1 MRSVKY
7 RKLHLNSG
15 KAAPMNR
22 LILIGLKDRKYQQL
36 KSSIEEVLSL
46 LGHELVIEEQNDID
60 RILSYK
66 LAEIPALLFRNQ
78 FLLEGGDLPS
88 LDELSQRIAQRMEE
102 EPMH

>member
-1 MRSVKY
+1 
-7 RKLHLNSG
+7 
-15 KAAPMNR
+15 MNR

-36 KSSIEEVLSL
+36 KASIEEVLSAL
-46 LGHELVIEEQNDID
+46 DHELIIEEQNDID

-66 LAEIPALLFRNQ
+66 LAEIPALLFRNH

-88 LDELSQRIAQRMEE
+88 SDELIRRIIARLEE